1 MDEHTLTDR
10 IRNNHITKGLGVA
23 NTEKKMKENRLRWI
37 RHMQQQNIAEAVKK
51 IEIWKL
57 EIWNQGDEDPR

>member
-1 MDEHTLTDR
+1 
-10 IRNNHITKGLGVA
+10 
-23 NTEKKMKENRLRWI
+23 
-37 RHMQQQNIAEAVKK
+37 MQQQNIAEAVKK